1 MLKVV
6 HAIARSRMLKG
17 ASVNNWY
24 LLRGIR
30 RPLLILQFP
39 ESHTAWH
46 ARCGRMLPR
55 FYGLQT
61 AMFNGIVRRS
71 RTDYHPKN
79 EFHIVMYLLSQ
90 NRYFE

>member
-55 FYGLQT
+55 FYGAANCLVQQY
-61 AMFNGIVRRS
+61 S
-71 RTDYHPKN
+71 SP
-79 EFHIVMYLLSQ
+79 
-90 NRYFE
+90 FED